1 MSTICRP
8 KLSAGVRLH
17 FNTVRQRH
25 VLLGPESAL
34 LLNDTAAATLALV
47 DGKRTTADIVDS
59 LSSRYSN
66 DDVAADVAELL
77 TAVHEQ
83 GLLSD
88 VGP

>member
-17 FNTVRQRH
+17 FDAVRQRH

-34 LLNDTAAATLALV
+34 LLNDTAAAALALV
-47 DGKRTTADIVDS
+47 DGQRTTGDIVAS
-59 LSSRYSN
+59 LSSHYSSG
-66 DDVAADVAELL
+66 DVAADVAELL

-83 GLLSD
+83 GLLLD